1 MTDPRLLTKVR
12 NRTNF
17 KGGVTI
23 ENRSDMFARFHRSWN
38 EINAAYERYTR
49 KIGISYSALQALCII
64 YNSDSPATQRMICE
78 TAHLP
83 KTTVNA
89 IIAGFVKQGYV
100 ELQEM
105 ADDRRQKSIC
115 FTEAGYAYAEPILE
129 HMSRSEMQAFEM
141 LDETTMQ
148 VMITGIEEYQK
159 NFNEKLNQTNG
170 GK

>member
-1 MTDPRLLTKVR
+1 MQ
-12 NRTNF
+12 
-17 KGGVTI
+17 GGATI
-23 ENRSDMFARFHRSWN
+23 ENRREWFAKFHKHWS
-38 EINAAYERYTR
+38 EINAAYERYARTL
-49 KIGISYSALQALCII
+49 GTSYSVLQALCII
-64 YNSDSPATQRMICE
+64 YNSDSPVTQSMICE

-83 KTTVNA
+83 KTTVHA

-105 ADDRRQKSIC
+105 ADDRRQKCIRL
-115 FTEAGYAYAEPILE
+115 TEEGQTYAKPIME

-148 VMITGIEEYQK
+148 IMIAGIEEYQK